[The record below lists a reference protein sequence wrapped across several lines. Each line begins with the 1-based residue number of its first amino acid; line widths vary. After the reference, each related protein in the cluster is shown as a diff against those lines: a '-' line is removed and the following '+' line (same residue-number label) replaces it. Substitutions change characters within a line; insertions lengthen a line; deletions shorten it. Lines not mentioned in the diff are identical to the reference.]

1 MNWILTALIGA
12 FLGSICWLTFYSVL
26 RFPSKP
32 VKIGPFT
39 WSGLLTGWVQ
49 KYLTAQASE
58 ALLQLHPGGKIRELL
73 QAPSTRQRAID
84 WLSGRV
90 QDYISNTLPQ
100 KWPMLSLLIGDK
112 TSEKVQQALSEYLN
126 EHWDDQIEKLTRE
139 ELSDEKLVARI
150 LSMELFTDSNIISN
164 LLLRW
169 LSKRSLWIML
179 LLATLSALMAMA
191 GRWLFLMLEFK

>member
-26 RFPSKP
+26 RFPRRP
-32 VKIGPFT
+32 LKIGPFT

>member
-26 RFPSKP
+26 RFPSRP
-32 VKIGPFT
+32 VKIGPFI
-39 WSGLLTGWVQ
+39 WSGLLTAWVQ
-49 KYLTAQASE
+49 KSLTAQARE
-58 ALLQLHPGGKIRELL
+58 ALLQLHPGAKIRELL
-73 QAPSTRQRAID
+73 QDPSTRQRVIN

-126 EHWDDQIEKLTRE
+126 ENWDGQIDKLSRE

-150 LSMELFTDSNIISN
+150 LSMELFTNSNIISN

-169 LSKRSLWIML
+169 LSKRSLRIML
-179 LLATLSALMAMA
+179 LLASISALMAMA
-191 GRWLFLMLEFK
+191 GRWLFLMLELN